1 MDIEKSVLGVEFEAN
16 EKITKITTHDAEA
29 YMQRLIDLAVDN
41 ARKNSD
47 HPESIKDVQITLSTI
62 NCSKKFKPLMLILPT
77 SVISQK
83 SAKKNRDE
91 HEASIFSTNKSG
103 KDQIYIKPWLY
114 PVISTFLYDTKD
126 VEAFNSMNFRRTLG
140 IKPKVYYAMKDNRT
154 PRLQKFDRGEEY
166 VVCIIDPIR
175 FFHYITFRRHR
186 IMILSSKLKSVKQD
200 RFQDLTM
207 NIRYSRLERTRRVK
221 SAIQTRIESRLNL
234 SADLSVLV
242 GK

>member
-62 NCSKKFKPLMLILPT
+62 NCSKKFKPMMLILPT

-103 KDQIYIKPWLY
+103 RDQIYIKPWLY

-175 FFHYITFRRHR
+175 FFHYISKTSDHDTKFEIEIGETRQISRSNYEYQVFKVRKNKKNKKRNTDEDR
-186 IMILSSKLKSVKQD
+186 IAAE
-200 RFQDLTM
+200 
-207 NIRYSRLERTRRVK
+207 LERRF
-221 SAIQTRIESRLNL
+221 
-234 SADLSVLV
+234 V
-242 GK
+242 GFGR